1 VRSDAGAVMM
11 TGAAAMG
18 VGIVRG
24 PLLRGVTRQAMV
36 IPLPCPEAG
45 PMVQALAGA
54 VSYPAMIAMVSLF
67 AGVAILP
74 PHDR

>member
-1 VRSDAGAVMM
+1 VAE
-11 TGAAAMG
+11 AMITFLPRP
-18 VGIVRG
+18 VPAPISA
-24 PLLRGVTRQAMV
+24 LMAQA
-36 IPLPCPEAG
+36 PAR
-45 PMVQALAGA
+45 GA